1 MKTVQL
7 LLQHG
12 ADVHA
17 KDKGYELYRYQCTN
31 NATIFN
37 LLTQS
42 ETFSLYQIVMA
53 TDMFIFWEVGEEDD
67 FYFFS
72 SLSYYEEVGRVS
84 LGWWW
89 PEGLLSPSCGDEEVL
104 NSNSLQ
110 SFLHI
115 AVI

>member
-17 KDKGYELYRYQCTN
+17 KDKGYELCRYQCTN
-31 NATIFN
+31 NADIVD

-67 FYFFS
+67 FYFF
-72 SLSYYEEVGRVS
+72 LVE
-84 LGWWW
+84 
-89 PEGLLSPSCGDEEVL
+89 LLSGGWKGQFGLVVTGG
-104 NSNSLQ
+104 
-110 SFLHI
+110 
-115 AVI
+115 VIVALMWR